1 MGSHMFGNW
10 TGTAR
15 GAMHDAREA
24 AGEMGEDVAHRARQ
38 AYGDMSERARDAYEQ
53 ASDYIDPY
61 RQTFEDAIVSNPVK
75 AVAAS
80 LAVGVL
86 LGWLIKRS

>member
-1 MGSHMFGNW
+1 MGSQMFGGW
-10 TGTAR
+10 TGSAR
-15 GAMHDAREA
+15 GTMNDAREA
-24 AGEMGEDVAHRARQ
+24 VGEMGENVAHQARQ
-38 AYGDMSERARDAYEQ
+38 AYGDMAERARDAYEH

>member
-1 MGSHMFGNW
+1 MGSQMFGGW
-10 TGTAR
+10 TGSAR
-15 GAMHDAREA
+15 ESMRDAREA
-24 AGEMGEDVAHRARQ
+24 VGEAGDVARRGYDQ
-38 AYGDMSERARDAYEQ
+38 AAHRARDAYEQ